1 MRRKFSVE
9 DRIWFTSDTHF
20 GHSGILFMRPFE
32 TVSKMNQIL
41 IQKWNDSIEPT
52 DHVFHLG
59 DFSFHKPVETLEIL
73 GSLNGI
79 KYLIR
84 GNHDRNNLNAACLA
98 MFDGGVEHYHEITVG
113 SQLIVLCHFPF
124 RSWNGMHHDS
134 WNLHGHSH
142 GSIVPSGKQLD
153 VGVDVAI
160 AGAPKFSPKYIE
172 AVRLDMANKKF
183 VRTDHHGSKR
193 EDYVARAVKQYVCTC
208 KHDISNGAGHAD
220 DCPAE
225 AYIKSESGDLSQ

>member
-20 GHSGILFMRPFE
+20 GHAGILFMRPRFGGVVAAMDGWMIDTWNE
-32 TVSKMNQIL
+32 TVGPK
-41 IQKWNDSIEPT
+41 

-59 DFSFHKPVETLEIL
+59 DFSFHKPAETLDIL
-73 GSLNGI
+73 AKLHGI
-79 KYLIR
+79 KYLVR

-113 SQLIVLCHFPF
+113 SQLLVLCHFPF

-142 GSIVPSGKQLD
+142 GSLPAVGKQLD
-153 VGVDVAI
+153 VGVDVHQFKPISYDLVA
-160 AGAPKFSPKYIE
+160 A
-172 AVRLDMANKKF
+172 DMANKKF